1 MADWPMRVC
10 PRVRRLCGVFVLA
23 ALLPAAPALAQEA
36 GTGTAAQQAGTGTT
50 AQQSGTGSTGT
61 SDATSGAAA
70 AEPLTVTIDTPPPGS
85 AIPPSGDISFSA
97 NQPGATFT
105 CQVGTAAGGPCTSP
119 VHYGPMPPGQRLSFA
134 VSAVLPGTHS
144 SGAAQTSYT
153 IATVVQHPLEV
164 TITSA
169 PSGKVH
175 QRVATI
181 SFAANRSNAAFRCT
195 LDGVAAPCS
204 SPQQYRDLSDG
215 THAFTV
221 VAAAGRETSKATSA
235 SWTVAAVVPAPQR
248 PPRAVITSAPEGT
261 VGSRRAR
268 LTFTATPAASRFQC
282 SLDGSAFVGCRSPR
296 TYSGLS
302 RTSHVFAVRALG
314 AGAVAGPAALARW
327 TVRVRSGSVA
337 QPGVPQPQPPPPATN
352 GGSNWPIVVLAALV
366 AGMLLE
372 SLRRMARVR
381 RRARWQLDAQP
392 EPPER
397 PCSKR
402 NHYCQKTQ
410 VKLKPGKR
418 RITYLV
424 LEARDDDHAQLVTRI
439 AGRLVGQING
449 ALRDHKRNQDHD
461 RLRATLVPVAG
472 LLVREIE
479 LWLGGDAVHHDVA
492 VDAHLIAAEMEY
504 EFALYCCKGRDGHP
518 EWEKE
523 DQWTASVEDE
533 SDKNAVRIDRT
544 EPHAARVQS
553 AADQLTEFLL
563 QLDTPTSV
571 RASTEGSLTL

>member
-10 PRVRRLCGVFVLA
+10 PRVRWLCGVFVLA
-23 ALLPAAPALAQEA
+23 ALLSAAPAPAQQA
-36 GTGTAAQQAGTGTT
+36 GTGTTAQQAGTGTT

-61 SDATSGAAA
+61 SDGTSGAAA
-70 AEPLTVTIDTPPPGS
+70 AEPFSVTIDAPPQES

-97 NQPGATFT
+97 NKPGAIFT

-119 VHYGPMPPGQRLSFA
+119 VHYGPLRPGQRLSFA

-144 SGAAQTSYT
+144 SGEAQTFYT
-153 IATVVQHPLEV
+153 IAEVVQHQLEV
-164 TITSA
+164 TITSR
-169 PSGKVH
+169 PSGTVD

-195 LDGVAAPCS
+195 LDGVAAACS
-204 SPQQYRDLSDG
+204 SPQQYRHLSDG

-221 VAAAGRETSKATSA
+221 IAVAGKETSKAASA
-235 SWTVAAVVPAPQR
+235 SWTVAAGVLAPQR

-261 VGSRRAR
+261 VVSRRAR

-282 SLDGSAFVGCRSPR
+282 SLDGSAFVACRSPR
-296 TYSGLS
+296 TYRGLS
-302 RTSHVFAVRALG
+302 RGSHTFAVRALG
-314 AGAVAGPAALARW
+314 ASVVAGPAAIARW
-327 TVRVRSGSVA
+327 TVRVRPASGT
-337 QPGVPQPQPPPPATN
+337 QPGVTQPPPPAKN
-352 GGSNWPIVVLAALV
+352 GGSNWLVVVLAALV

-372 SLRRMARVR
+372 SLRRIARAR
-381 RRARWQLDAQP
+381 RRATWQLDAHS

-410 VKLKPGKR
+410 VKLKPGMR
-418 RITYLV
+418 RIVYLV
-424 LEARDDDHAQLVTRI
+424 LEADDDGHALETRI
-439 AGRLVGQING
+439 AGRLVGQLNR
-449 ALRDHKRNQDHD
+449 ALREHKRNQDRDH
-461 RLRATLVPVAG
+461 LRATLVPVAG

-479 LWLGGDAVHHDVA
+479 LWLGGDAVHHDVK

-504 EFALYCCKGRDGHP
+504 EFTLYCCKSRDGHP

-533 SDKNAVRIDRT
+533 SEESAVRVDRE
-544 EPHAARVQS
+544 EPLDARVES
-553 AADQLTEFLL
+553 AADQLTDFLMEL
-563 QLDTPTSV
+563 GTPTSV
-571 RASTEGSLTL
+571 RASTEGTLTL